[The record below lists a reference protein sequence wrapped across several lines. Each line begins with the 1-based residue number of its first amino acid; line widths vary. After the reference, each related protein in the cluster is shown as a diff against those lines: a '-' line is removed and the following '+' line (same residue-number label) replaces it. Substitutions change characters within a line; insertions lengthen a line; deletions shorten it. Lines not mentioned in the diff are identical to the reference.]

1 MSSTGVF
8 GDKGFTGTD
17 YITTP
22 VRKPEDRELY
32 MRLHKPHTA
41 PHMLGRVVATTTLI
55 KYNTIPAPLFSVAF
69 GHVAGLRTTMWI
81 IISALVCFTAVAI
94 QPE

>member
-1 MSSTGVF
+1 
-8 GDKGFTGTD
+8 
-17 YITTP
+17 
-22 VRKPEDRELY
+22 
-32 MRLHKPHTA
+32 
-41 PHMLGRVVATTTLI
+41 MLGRVVATTTLI